1 MSRILLVEDN
11 KLSQKMMFYTLRHM
25 GLDADMADDG
35 QEAVDKAA
43 AGGYD
48 LILMDI
54 QMPGRDGYEATRLIR
69 SAEQERGAGRAFI
82 VGLTGNVYDGEREKC
97 LRAGMDD
104 FLPKPFDVEQFTE
117 LVRDRKVL
125 EI

>member
-1 MSRILLVEDN
+1 MSKILLVEDN
-11 KLSQKMMFYTLRHM
+11 KLSQKMMFYTLRHL

-35 QEAVDKAA
+35 EEAVDKASQED
-43 AGGYD
+43 YD

-54 QMPGRDGYEATRLIR
+54 QMPGYDGYEATRLIR
-69 SAEQERGAGRAFI
+69 SAEEGRGARRSFI

-97 LRAGMDD
+97 IKAGMDD
-104 FLPKPFDVEQFTE
+104 FLPKPFDVELFTE

-125 EI
+125 DI

>member
-1 MSRILLVEDN
+1 MSKILLVEDN

-35 QEAVDKAA
+35 EEAVDKASQED
-43 AGGYD
+43 YD

-54 QMPGRDGYEATRLIR
+54 QMPGYDGYEATRLIR
-69 SAEQERGAGRAFI
+69 SGEEGRGARRAFI

-97 LRAGMDD
+97 IKAGMDD
-104 FLPKPFDVEQFTE
+104 FLPKPFDVELFTE

-125 EI
+125 DI

>member
-1 MSRILLVEDN
+1 MSKILLVEDN

-25 GLDADMADDG
+25 GLEADMADDG
-35 QEAVDKAA
+35 NEAVDKAA
-43 AGGYD
+43 AGEYD

-54 QMPGRDGYEATRLIR
+54 QMPGCDGYEATRLIR
-69 SAEQERGAGRAFI
+69 QGEEGRGGRPAFI

-97 LRAGMDD
+97 IRAGMDD

-125 EI
+125 DI

>member
-11 KLSQKMMFYTLRHM
+11 KLSQKMMFYTLRHI

-35 QEAVDKAA
+35 VEAVDKASQED
-43 AGGYD
+43 YD

-54 QMPGRDGYEATRLIR
+54 QMPGYDGYEATRLIR
-69 SAEQERGAGRAFI
+69 SGEEPQGGRRAFI

-97 LRAGMDD
+97 IKAGMDD
-104 FLPKPFDVEQFTE
+104 FLPKPFDVEMFTE

-125 EI
+125 DI

>member
-11 KLSQKMMFYTLRHM
+11 KLSQKMMFYTLRHI

-35 QEAVDKAA
+35 VEAVDKASQED
-43 AGGYD
+43 YD

-54 QMPGRDGYEATRLIR
+54 QMPGYDGYEATRLIR
-69 SAEQERGAGRAFI
+69 SGEERQGVRRAFI

-97 LRAGMDD
+97 IKAGMDD
-104 FLPKPFDVEQFTE
+104 FLPKPFDVEMFTE

-125 EI
+125 DI